1 MEREPSRSGKMV
13 VIAFVALTIA
23 FAAVVSYG
31 MHALRIPPGAIPSG
45 SAPVSLPSASTPPR

>member
-1 MEREPSRSGKMV
+1 MEPAPTHSGKIV

-31 MHALRIPPGAIPSG
+31 MHALRIPPGAMPSG
-45 SAPVSLPSASTPPR
+45 SAPAASGSAPP